1 MGTPGMFSASGRS
14 SGPRLVHS
22 SDNDQGP
29 SVVSRLAPVTA
40 EPFAD
45 DAAGAGYFS
54 TDYHHRFLVTAIRER
69 LAKARGFVLVS
80 GEPSADG
87 EMLARYLTDEKE
99 TGYRVA
105 LVRCRTGMV
114 FDDLVRAYS
123 RQLGLRAD
131 DDSAR
136 LWALLSHLMLETRNG
151 ITRILIVENA
161 DALDIRTFD
170 ELHRFARLD
179 DPHLMSVV
187 LLSSPSFAQRLDAAP
202 LNFLKPAIVGQ
213 VAVQHLYA
221 DEVGAFIHYQL
232 NAVAPSRAMVLSS
245 DDISAIAAAANG
257 NPATVNRLARQALS
271 AKSPSPPPLEPVAV
285 KPIEP
290 VAVKPIEP
298 VAAKPVEP
306 VATKPIEPVAA
317 KPIEPAAVK
326 PIEPATVKPIEPAT
340 VRPIP
345 APPPKLPAAALPL
358 SPKPL
363 PAVKILA
370 AEPSPAKPLP
380 AVAKAPAAQPIA
392 EDPIPNIPL
401 VLPTPGA
408 PPPERSDAAAAAVRA
423 VRAARTPAPPPT
435 ARKALSD
442 AEHHVK
448 PALSPPPP
456 DMPAVPLSPAANEPD
471 AELEDETPLPLA
483 KRQRPQMASGVAA
496 VIYLA
501 AVVLSGALLL
511 YIFDPGLRRDQVP
524 LLSATATIPPAP
536 ASETVATVQPVAT
549 APVPEPPLPPAL
561 NAPASRAGS
570 SDAPPPADAPA
581 ATPVLAANDA
591 APPRPAPA
599 KETMAKETTTD
610 SRTIAA
616 TTTEAPL
623 APAVPAAALVTAAPA
638 VVEPPN
644 EADTR
649 SAASVEPAAPPS
661 PKAPA
666 LAAAEPATKSAL
678 PSDSRALGALQPKLQ
693 PPPRDTDTA
702 VTTTPSTPPPVS
714 SFERPPAAELVV
726 LVRRGDEFLAAGD
739 IVSARNFFERAAKS
753 GDPEGALGLGKSYDP
768 LYLRQAGVR
777 GVGGDPAKAA
787 TWYGSAAVAGNAEA
801 ALRLKRLQAA
811 YPPQ

>member
-1 MGTPGMFSASGRS
+1 MFSASGRS

-22 SDNDQGP
+22 SGDEQGP
-29 SVVSRLAPVTA
+29 SVVSRLAPAAA

-54 TDYHHRFLVTAIRER
+54 TDYHHRFLVGAIRER

-80 GEPSADG
+80 GEPAADG

-99 TGYRVA
+99 SGYRVA

-151 ITRILIVENA
+151 VTRILVVENA

-187 LLSSPSFAQRLDAAP
+187 LLATPSFAQRLDAAP

-213 VAVQHLYA
+213 VAVQHLHA

-232 NAVAPSRAMVLSS
+232 NTVAPHRAMMLNS
-245 DDISAIAAAANG
+245 DDIGAIAAAANG
-257 NPATVNRLARQALS
+257 NPATVNRLARQALV
-271 AKSPSPPPLEPVAV
+271 AKSSPPAPEPVAAKPIEPV
-285 KPIEP
+285 VRPIEP

-298 VAAKPVEP
+298 ALTKPIEPAAAKPVEP
-306 VATKPIEPVAA
+306 AA
-317 KPIEPAAVK
+317 MKPIEPAAVK
-326 PIEPATVKPIEPAT
+326 PI
-340 VRPIP
+340 P
-345 APPPKLPAAALPL
+345 APAPKLPPAALPVT
-358 SPKPL
+358 PKPI
-363 PAVKILA
+363 PVVKILSS
-370 AEPSPAKPLP
+370 EPSPAKPLP
-380 AVAKAPAAQPIA
+380 VVAKAPAAEPSG

-401 VLPTPGA
+401 VLPSPSS
-408 PPPERSDAAAAAVRA
+408 PPAERSDAAAAAVRA
-423 VRAARTPAPPPT
+423 VRAARMPAPATPT

-442 AEHHVK
+442 AEHHAK
-448 PALSPPPP
+448 PAIAPPLA

-471 AELEDETPLPLA
+471 PDLDDETPPLAHA

-524 LLSATATIPPAP
+524 LLSATATIPPP
-536 ASETVATVQPVAT
+536 PPSETVPTVQPVAT
-549 APVPEPPLPPAL
+549 ALVPEPPPLLPPAQDV
-561 NAPASRAGS
+561 PASRAAGTATPLAPVPAEVPVTAPAVAA
-570 SDAPPPADAPA
+570 SDAS
-581 ATPVLAANDA
+581 T
-591 APPRPAPA
+591 PRPAPA
-599 KETMAKETTTD
+599 KEATTD
-610 SRTIAA
+610 SRPVV
-616 TTTEAPL
+616 TTTSEAPL
-623 APAVPAAALVTAAPA
+623 APAAPTTAPVSVPTVA
-638 VVEPPN
+638 VEPPN

-649 SAASVEPAAPPS
+649 SAVSVEPAAPP
-661 PKAPA
+661 PAKGPA
-666 LAAAEPATKSAL
+666 LAVADPAAKSAL
-678 PSDSRALGALQPKLQ
+678 PSDLRAPGLLQPKLQ
-693 PPPRDTDTA
+693 PPPRDTDTV
-702 VTTTPSTPPPVS
+702 VTTAPPPVS
-714 SFERPPAAELVV
+714 SFERPPAAELVL

-739 IVSARNFFERAAKS
+739 IVSARHFFERAAKS

-787 TWYGSAAVAGNAEA
+787 TWYRSAAVAGNAEA
-801 ALRLKRLQAA
+801 ALRLKRLEAA